1 MSKAQQRYIDAIR
14 EITAINGGAQ
24 PNTNDIARHMGCANN
39 AAHEAVNRLEKAG
52 LVRRYSIGGKCR
64 GVEVV

>member
-1 MSKAQQRYIDAIR
+1 MTESQQKYLEAIR
-14 EITAINGGAQ
+14 AISIDNGGAR
-24 PNTNDIARHMGCANN
+24 PIINDIARYMGYRVN

-52 LVRRYSIGGKCR
+52 LVRRYRIAGKCR